1 MGQTIVGTQPTNK
14 RPVLEQ
20 FGGIYCVYCPH
31 GHEIIQELEE
41 ALGDRIVLLNYQV
54 GPYANPLGNDPDLGS
69 DYGEMLQT
77 QSQLSGYPAAT
88 INRHNF
94 PGLEQ
99 NLPGSTAV
107 GRADWTEA
115 VSEILQKPAPVNIA
129 AQASLNI
136 TTHQLDIYLEYYY
149 TAPAANPANRLHVG
163 ITQNNVLA
171 PQHGGNV
178 GNYYLH
184 QHLLRE
190 FITGPEGHIISNTGT
205 GAYGSLTYSV
215 TLPNDYRGVWLDPV
229 NVELV
234 VFITENGQEVLN
246 GISACPTL
254 NSAVGNDVNLL
265 AIIADSDICDYVFGA
280 EILFRNDGNQPLT
293 SCQIRYGIAGGE
305 SNELAWTG
313 ELLPLAEAQLNLPLV
328 ATLPGMASND
338 YFIEITNPNTAT
350 DPTDYNNARTHHF
363 TLAPQVNTTELELA
377 IRTDQYGYEL
387 YWEIIDAAGTI
398 HASGGNLVVAAT
410 NGGAQL
416 AAPGDPGAYPSQSY
430 ILVPISLPGAGCY
443 QLRVYDD
450 YADGL
455 CCLYGNGFYRLR
467 LPGEQPFL
475 EGGSFGALATHYFA
489 VDGAV
494 TATVVPNTYQDLV
507 IFPNPVRAGAPL
519 QFSWPTPPPPAFSW
533 RLHAASG
540 QLVATGN
547 QEKLPATQ
555 GLPAGYYLLTLLVD
569 NHRLN
574 FSLVVQP

>member
-1 MGQTIVGTQPTNK
+1 MGQTIVGTQPTNR
-14 RPVLEQ
+14 RPVLEE

-31 GHEIIQELEE
+31 GHEIIAELEA
-41 ALGDRIVLLNYQV
+41 ALGDDIVLLNYQA

-77 QSQLSGYPAAT
+77 QAQLSGYPAAT

-115 VSEILQKPAPVNIA
+115 VSQILQQPAPVNIA
-129 AQASLNI
+129 VQASLNI
-136 TTHQLDIYLEYYY
+136 TTRQLDIYLEYYY
-149 TAPAANPANRLHVG
+149 TAPAANPTNRLHVG

-178 GNYYLH
+178 GNYYNH

-190 FITGPEGHIISNTGT
+190 FITGSQGHIISNTAT
-205 GAYGSLTYSV
+205 GAYGSLTYSI

-229 NVELV
+229 NVELA

-246 GISACPTL
+246 GISVHPTM
-254 NSAVGNDVNLL
+254 NATVSSDANLL
-265 AIIADSDICDYVFGA
+265 AIIADSDICDDVFGA
-280 EILFRNDGNQPLT
+280 EIIFRNDGNQTLT
-293 SCQIRYGIAGGE
+293 SCQIRYGIAGGD
-305 SNELAWTG
+305 NYELAWTG
-313 ELLPLAEAQLNLPLV
+313 ELPALAEAHLNLPLV
-328 ATLPGMASND
+328 ATLPGMTSND
-338 YFIEITNPNTAT
+338 YFIEITNPNAAA
-350 DPTDYNNARTHHF
+350 DPTNYNNTRTHNF
-363 TLAPQVNTTELELA
+363 TLAPQINNTELELA

-387 YWEIIDAAGTI
+387 YWEIIDDVGTI
-398 HASGGNLVVAAT
+398 HASGGNQVVAAT

-416 AAPGDPGAYPSQSY
+416 AAPNDPGAYPSQSY
-430 ILVPISLPGAGCY
+430 IVEPISLPGAGCY

-455 CCLYGNGFYRLR
+455 CCFYGNGFYRLR
-467 LPGEQPFL
+467 QPGGQPFL
-475 EGGSFGALATHYFA
+475 QGGSFGALATHYFA

-494 TATVVPNTYQDLV
+494 TATATPDTYQELV
-507 IFPNPVRAGAPL
+507 VFPNPVRAGALL
-519 QFSWPTPPPPAFSW
+519 QLSWPTTPPAAFSW

-547 QEKLPATQ
+547 QQELPATQ
-555 GLPAGYYLLTLLVD
+555 GLPAGYYLLTLMVA
-569 NHRLN
+569 NQRLN
-574 FSLVVQP
+574 LPLVIQP